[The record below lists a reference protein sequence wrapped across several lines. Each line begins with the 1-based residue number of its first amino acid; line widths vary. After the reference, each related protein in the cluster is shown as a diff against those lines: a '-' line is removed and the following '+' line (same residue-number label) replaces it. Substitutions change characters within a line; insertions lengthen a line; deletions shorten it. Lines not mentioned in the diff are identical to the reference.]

1 MNAELMINMKD
12 VIYNGLVG
20 IVIWLVTTF
29 LISKYY
35 ETRFEEKMIER
46 KRDVVT
52 GVLSGVL
59 TAAVMGLFTIYGYTL
74 LHSVSLIILLSALI
88 GISRIDKKHRI
99 IPSRILL
106 VLFMIRVLTIGGEIF
121 IDKADVMVI
130 VLSSVLGIVYGS
142 VIFLVIR
149 LFSKDSIGM
158 GDIKLFSV
166 IGFYIGST
174 AILPAM
180 FITSIFALVYGVVM
194 IARKAISKKD
204 TMSFGPFIAAGTI
217 VTMILGI

>member
-1 MNAELMINMKD
+1 
-12 VIYNGLVG
+12 
-20 IVIWLVTTF
+20 
-29 LISKYY
+29 
-35 ETRFEEKMIER
+35 
-46 KRDVVT
+46 
-52 GVLSGVL
+52 
-59 TAAVMGLFTIYGYTL
+59 MGLFTIYGYTL

-130 VLSSVLGIVYGS
+130 VLSSVLGIVYGI

>member
-1 MNAELMINMKD
+1 
-12 VIYNGLVG
+12 
-20 IVIWLVTTF
+20 
-29 LISKYY
+29 
-35 ETRFEEKMIER
+35 
-46 KRDVVT
+46 
-52 GVLSGVL
+52 
-59 TAAVMGLFTIYGYTL
+59 
-74 LHSVSLIILLSALI
+74 
-88 GISRIDKKHRI
+88 
-99 IPSRILL
+99 
-106 VLFMIRVLTIGGEIF
+106 MIRVLTIGGEIF